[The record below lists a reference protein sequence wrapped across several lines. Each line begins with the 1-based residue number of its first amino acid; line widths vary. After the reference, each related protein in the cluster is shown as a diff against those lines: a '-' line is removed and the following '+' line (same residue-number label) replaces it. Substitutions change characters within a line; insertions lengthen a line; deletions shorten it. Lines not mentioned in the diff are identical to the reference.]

1 MVAGALSGIRVID
14 FGQYIAGPLAAMMLG
29 DQGADVIRVDPP
41 GGPLWKHASDALYS
55 RGKRRIMLDLKQ
67 PADLAIA
74 RRLIDSADVVIENF
88 RPGVME
94 RLGVGP
100 KSMREH
106 NPRLIYVSLPGFA
119 EDDPR
124 CQMEAWEGILDAA
137 TENCW
142 PKSGEPPKDHDW
154 TTPTYSA
161 VTLASNFGAFLGALG
176 SVMALIG
183 RHRTGLGQRL
193 EIPLFDAMFTQIG
206 PRGAYL
212 ESRGLRKVA
221 VDSFGTHNRGAG
233 SYRCADGKYVQ
244 FDTSSA
250 RHLIWFARAAG
261 ITDWGPDL
269 LDINRLRDQGKNLKL
284 IARLEELFLTRPAEE
299 WETLGREAGAA
310 IGLCRTPREWL
321 ATEHAHALGASVEL
335 DDPELGRMRMA
346 GLPGGLSETPGAAN
360 EPRHRPDQDRAEI
373 LAELDNL
380 PARPAASLGEPPDT
394 LPLQG
399 MRVLD
404 LCLALAGPTCGRLLG
419 EFGAEVIK
427 INAPQSGGGRGYLN
441 RGKRSLL
448 IDLANFEAQEVF
460 WRLAEESDVI
470 LQNMSPGTLDRL
482 GLGYPEARSRR
493 PDIVYTS
500 ISCYGNQGPWSV
512 NGRGWERQGQ
522 AVSGIME
529 RTAKKPAVLGPYNP
543 VDIGTGTLATFMT
556 SLALYHRVTTGEGQE
571 ATASLAQTGTYQQT
585 PYMLDFEGYV
595 PAEPRGYLALGDG
608 PENRFYRGQDGNWF
622 FLAVSD
628 KTRGRIPGITGLES
642 TRGLEAQALEQA
654 YEAAFASAPA
664 QQWVQCLRQAGV
676 AAHELV
682 DLRDLMQD
690 EYVKV
695 RGLSVTQE
703 TDMGPASMP
712 GLSIRS
718 SGALMRLGFSAHPAG
733 SDAQALLDE
742 IGMGEQ
748 LLTLERRWALQA
760 GDFASPWSGG
770 GDE

>member
-1 MVAGALSGIRVID
+1 MVSGALAGIRVVD

-29 DQGADVIRVDPP
+29 DQGADVIHIDPP
-41 GGPLWKHASDALYS
+41 GGPRWKHPSDALYS
-55 RGKRRIMLDLKQ
+55 RGKRRITLDLNQ
-67 PADLAIA
+67 PEDLQTAE
-74 RRLIDSADVVIENF
+74 RLIDAADIVIENF

-100 KSMREH
+100 REMRER
-106 NPRLIYVSLPGFA
+106 NPRLIYVSIPGFA

-137 TENCW
+137 TENSW

-154 TTPTYSA
+154 TRPTYSA

-212 ESRGLRKVA
+212 ESRGLRRVA
-221 VDSFGTHNRGAG
+221 LDSFGTHNRGAG
-233 SYRCADGKYVQ
+233 CYRCADGKYVQ

-269 LDINRLRDQGKNLKL
+269 LDINRLRDQEKNLKL
-284 IARLEELFLTRPAEE
+284 ISRLEQLFLTRPAEE
-299 WETLGREAGAA
+299 WETIGREAGAA
-310 IGLCRTPREWL
+310 IGMCRTPQELL
-321 ATEHAHALGASVEL
+321 ATKHAEALRASIEL
-335 DDPELGRMRMA
+335 NDPEFGPTRMA
-346 GLPGGLSETPGAAN
+346 GLPGDLSETHGQIKG
-360 EPRHRPDQDRAEI
+360 PRHRPDQDRAEI
-373 LAELDNL
+373 LAELANL
-380 PARPAASLGEPPDT
+380 PPRTVIHGAEPPDT

-460 WRLAEESDVI
+460 WRLVEDSDVI
-470 LQNMSPGTLDRL
+470 LENMSPGTLDRL
-482 GLGYPEARSRR
+482 GLGYPEARVRR
-493 PDIVYTS
+493 PDIVYAS
-500 ISCYGNQGPWSV
+500 ISCYGNKGPWST

-529 RTAKKPAVLGPYNP
+529 RTGAKPAVLGPYNP
-543 VDIGTGTLATFMT
+543 VDIGTGTLAAFITA
-556 SLALYHRVTTGEGQE
+556 LALYHRVTTGGGQHV
-571 ATASLAQTGTYQQT
+571 TASLAQTGTYQQT
-585 PYMLDFEGYV
+585 PYMLDFEGHHV
-595 PAEPRGYLALGDG
+595 AEPRGYEALGES
-608 PENRFYRGQDGNWF
+608 PERRFYRGQDERWF

-628 KTRGRIPGITGLES
+628 KTRDRMPDIPGLES
-642 TRGLEAQALEQA
+642 TAGLEGRALEQA
-654 YEAAFASAPA
+654 YEEAFARAPA
-664 QQWVQCLRQAGV
+664 LDWVRCLQKVGV

-690 EYVKV
+690 DYVKAH
-695 RGLSVTQE
+695 GLSVTQE
-703 TDMGPASMP
+703 TDMGPATMP

-718 SGALMRLGFSAHPAG
+718 SGALMRLGFPARPAG

-742 IGMGEQ
+742 IGMGDQ
-748 LLTLERRWALQA
+748 LLSLERRWALQA
-760 GDFASPWSGG
+760 GDFASPWGG
-770 GDE
+770 GSDD

>member
-1 MVAGALSGIRVID
+1 MSGALTGIRVID

-41 GGPLWKHASDALYS
+41 GGPRWKHPSDALYS
-55 RGKRRIMLDLKQ
+55 RGKRRITLDLKQ
-67 PADLAIA
+67 PDDLRVAQ
-74 RRLIDSADVVIENF
+74 RLIDSADIVIENF

-100 KSMREH
+100 AAMRER
-106 NPRLIYVSLPGFA
+106 NPRLIYVSMPGFG

-137 TENCW
+137 TENTW
-142 PKSGEPPKDHDW
+142 PKNGEPPKDHDW

-161 VTLASNFGAFLGALG
+161 VTLASNFAAFLGALG

-193 EIPLFDAMFTQIG
+193 EVPLFDAMFTQIG
-206 PRGAYL
+206 PRGAYV

-221 VDSFGTHNRGAG
+221 LDSFGTHNRGAG

-269 LDINRLRDQGKNLKL
+269 LDINRLRDQEKNLKL

-299 WETLGREAGAA
+299 WETIGREAGAA
-310 IGLCRTPREWL
+310 IGMCRTPQEWL
-321 ATEHAHALGASVEL
+321 ATDHAKALGASVEFE
-335 DDPELGRMRMA
+335 DPELGPTRMA
-346 GLPGGLSETPGAAN
+346 GLPGDLSETPGQAKG
-360 EPRHRPDQDRAEI
+360 PRHRLDEDRAAI
-373 LAELDNL
+373 LAELESL
-380 PARPAASLGEPPDT
+380 QPRPAVSLGEPPDT

-441 RGKRSLL
+441 RGKRSILM
-448 IDLANFEAQEVF
+448 DLANFEAQEVF
-460 WRLAEESDVI
+460 WRLADESDVI

-482 GLGYPEARSRR
+482 GLGYPEAKARK

-500 ISCYGNQGPWSV
+500 ISCYGSKGPWSA

-529 RTAKKPAVLGPYNP
+529 RAAKKPAVLGPYNP

-556 SLALYHRVTTGEGQE
+556 AVALYHRVTTGAGQE
-571 ATASLAQTGTYQQT
+571 VTACLAQTGTYQQT
-585 PYMLDFEGYV
+585 PYMLDFKGYV
-595 PAEPRGYLALGDG
+595 PTEARGYHAIGEG
-608 PENRFYRGQDGNWF
+608 PERRFYRGQDGKWF

-628 KTRGRIPGITGLES
+628 KTRALMPAIPGLES
-642 TRGLEAQALEQA
+642 TAGLERTALEQA
-654 YEAAFASAPA
+654 YEAVFAKAPA
-664 QQWVQCLRQAGV
+664 HEWAKCLQQAGV

-682 DLRDLMQD
+682 DLRDLMRD
-690 EYVKV
+690 DYVKA

-703 TDMGPASMP
+703 TDSGPATMP
-712 GLSIRS
+712 GISIRS
-718 SGALMRLGFSAHPAG
+718 SGSLTRLGFAAHLAG
-733 SDAQALLDE
+733 SDVHELLDE
-742 IGMGEQ
+742 IGLGDQ
-748 LLTLERRWALQA
+748 LLSLERRWVLQA
-760 GDFASPWSGG
+760 GDFASPWGG
-770 GDE
+770 GSDE

>member
-1 MVAGALSGIRVID
+1 MPGALNGIRVID

-29 DQGADVIRVDPP
+29 DQGADVIRIDPP
-41 GGPLWKHASDALYS
+41 GGPRWKHPSDALYS
-55 RGKRRIMLDLKQ
+55 RGKRRITLDLKQ
-67 PADLAIA
+67 PDDLQIA
-74 RRLIDSADVVIENF
+74 RRLIDSADIVIENF
-88 RPGVME
+88 RPGVMD
-94 RLGVGP
+94 RLGLGANA
-100 KSMREH
+100 MCGR
-106 NPRLIYVSLPGFA
+106 NPGLIYVSIPGFA

-124 CQMEAWEGILDAA
+124 AQMEAWEGILDAA

-142 PKSGEPPKDHDW
+142 PKNGEPPKDHDW

-161 VTLASNFGAFLGALG
+161 VTIASNFGAFLAALG

-183 RHRTGLGQRL
+183 RRRTGLGRRL

-212 ESRGLRKVA
+212 DSKGLRKVA
-221 VDSFGTHNRGAG
+221 LDSFGIHNRGAG

-269 LDINRLRDQGKNLKL
+269 LDINRLRDPEKNLAL

-310 IGLCRTPREWL
+310 IGMCRTPQEWL
-321 ATEHAHALGASVEL
+321 RTQHAQELGASVEL

-346 GLPGGLSETPGAAN
+346 GLPGDLSSTPGQVKG
-360 EPRHRPDQDRAEI
+360 PRHRLDADRAEI
-373 LAELDNL
+373 LAELEQL
-380 PARPAASLGEPPDT
+380 PPRQVLSNGEPPET

-448 IDLANFEAQEVF
+448 IDLASFEAQEVF
-460 WRLAEESDVI
+460 WRLAERSDVI
-470 LQNMSPGTLDRL
+470 LQNMSPGTTDRL
-482 GLGYPEARSRR
+482 GLGYPEARVRNPS
-493 PDIVYTS
+493 IVYTS
-500 ISCYGNQGPWSV
+500 ISAFGNKGPWAV
-512 NGRGWERQGQ
+512 NARGWERQGQ

-529 RTAKKPAVLGPYNP
+529 RTAAKPAVLGPYNP
-543 VDIGTGTLATFMT
+543 VDVGTGTLGAFMT
-556 SLALYHRVTTGEGQE
+556 ALALYHRLMTGEGQHV
-571 ATASLAQTGTYQQT
+571 TASLAQTGTYHQT
-585 PYMLDFEGYV
+585 PYMLDFEGYT
-595 PAEPRGYLALGDG
+595 PTEPRGYLALGEG
-608 PENRFYRGQDGNWF
+608 PDQRFYKGQDGKWF
-622 FLAVSD
+622 FLAVSE
-628 KTRGRIPGITGLES
+628 KTRPRVSGIAGLES
-642 TRGLEAQALEQA
+642 IAGLQGEERERA
-654 YEAAFASAPA
+654 YEKAFATAPA
-664 QQWVQCLRQAGV
+664 EQWVRCLQQAGV

-690 EYVKV
+690 AYV
-695 RGLSVTQE
+695 RSHGLSVTQE
-703 TDMGPASMP
+703 TDVGPATMP
-712 GLSIRS
+712 GLSIRCS
-718 SGALMRLGFSAHPAG
+718 PPLMSLGFPAHPAG
-733 SDAQALLDE
+733 SDAQAILDE
-742 IGMGEQ
+742 IGMADE
-748 LLTLERRWALQA
+748 LHALERRWVLQA
-760 GDFASPWSGG
+760 RDFQSAWAGG